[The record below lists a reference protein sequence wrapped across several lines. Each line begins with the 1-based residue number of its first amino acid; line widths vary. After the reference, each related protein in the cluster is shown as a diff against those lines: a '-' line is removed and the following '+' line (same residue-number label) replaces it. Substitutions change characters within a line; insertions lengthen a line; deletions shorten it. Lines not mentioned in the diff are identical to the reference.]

1 MECGLFSFLAFF
13 TIFSA
18 AARAEPRV
26 ESFSPQGMV
35 KGVRQVAVRFS
46 EPMRPFGDLRGPD
59 PFLIHCAAPGRGRWA
74 DDRRWVYDFDA
85 DLPGGRR
92 CTFTL
97 RPGAR
102 ALSGAPVAGLREFSF
117 WTGGPSIMESRPYE
131 GATIAED
138 QAFILGVDGEPTE
151 ASVRARVRFAVDG
164 LPEALEAQVV
174 AGARAKR
181 LRKAAGWPENSPAI
195 VIQARRAFPSGK
207 KVRLIWGRGVRTA
220 DGAATTQD
228 QTLAF
233 VTRPAF
239 TAALTCQRADAN
251 SGCLPFLPVEL
262 EFSAPVRWSLV
273 RRAVV
278 RGPGGRTWSP
288 AKPGSGDADAG
299 KDGERWVGR
308 VVFKGLFP
316 ADAPLTLELPPGLL
330 DDAGRPLDNA
340 GKFPL
345 AFKTDDYPPLAKFSA
360 PFGILELK
368 TSPVLPVTL
377 RNLEPEVR
385 ARLLKVGGPAAAGAL
400 GFLRARF
407 FRSPPDP
414 KSIMERLN
422 AVYSAASGVGP
433 NGDRRG
439 VPLLSKNEGSALEI
453 PKPEGA
459 KAFEVVGIPLKKPGF
474 YVVELES
481 RRLGQALLGRDAPMY
496 VPTAALVTD
505 LSVHLKRG
513 RESSLV
519 WVTSLDSG
527 LPEAGAKVS
536 IADANGK
543 ILWRGETDAQ
553 GIARPTIPADSQL
566 PEGHPWRL
574 MALAERGGDYAFTFD
589 SWTEGIEPWRFQVP
603 FDDLNR
609 RGDVR
614 KTVLDRPLFRAGE
627 TVHMKHFLRRQT
639 TAGFALPPKGLW
651 PAKAVVE
658 QEGSRQRWELPL
670 NWSADGTAV
679 SEWTIP
685 KEAKLG
691 VYDVVLPDA
700 GPSRDWY
707 DSDETAASFRVE
719 EFRLPMLKATIQTP
733 SEPLVAVSS
742 VPVQLSVRYLSGGAA
757 ARLPVVLRAQLQ
769 PAGARQFEDFDG
781 FSFGAGPVPA
791 AQSPRAVQPAPPVR
805 AQELSL
811 DLAGSAQ
818 TLVAGAPDATAAT
831 ALNLEL
837 EYRDPSGETQ
847 TASASATLW
856 PSARLVGLKSDT
868 WAMSAK
874 TLHFQAAVVD
884 LKGRPA
890 AGAPVSVEL
899 VERRYRAF
907 RKRLVGGFY
916 AYDQSN
922 ELVRRGEVCRGV
934 TDARGLLDCR
944 AQSPA
949 SGNVVLEARTEDA
962 AGRPSWTNMDVWVA
976 GEDDW
981 WFDAGDSDRMDVL
994 PQKPRYE
1001 PGQTALFQVRMP
1013 FRAATALVTVER
1025 EGVMDAFV
1033 TRLSGKSPTVEI
1045 PIRSNY
1051 SPNVFVSVLAVRGRA
1066 AQPQPTALVDLGRP
1080 AYRLGL
1086 AQIRVGWDAHEL
1098 KVRVAADQAVYKVRG
1113 KARVSVTAATPDG
1126 RAPEPGAEAAVA
1138 VVDQA
1143 LLELAPNETWKL
1155 LDAMMSPRGLA
1166 VMTATAQ
1173 MYVVGKRHFGLKA
1186 LPAGGGGGRTATR
1199 ELFDTLLYWNPR
1211 VKLDANGRATV
1222 EVPLND
1228 SISRFAVAAVVD
1240 AGLQR
1245 FGTGTASFR
1254 TTQDLAV
1261 LPGVA
1266 PLVREGDEFEALFT
1280 ARNSTAR
1287 AMEVAVAGT
1296 VEAGGVKTA
1305 LADKTLHLAAGESAE
1320 FSWRVRAAVGVSSQT
1335 FAVSAAEP
1343 GGTSDRVRVVQKVE
1357 PAVPVRVLQ
1366 AELAQID
1373 GALSLPVAAPTD
1385 ALPGRGGVRV
1395 SLSPSL
1401 AGDMSGLVDYMRAYP
1416 YSCLEQRASK
1426 AVALRDAAAWAAAMD
1441 ALPSYLDGDGLAKFF
1456 PSMEQG
1462 SAALTAYLI
1471 SLADEAGWDIPA
1483 GPKDRMTQALRA
1495 FVEGKIERG
1504 GNLPTSELAYRKL
1517 AAAAALSRL
1526 GALPENSLQSLPTQP
1541 QLWPTSAV
1549 LDWRIIQS
1557 RASSPQAPARLAE
1570 ADQILRSR
1578 LNAQGTTLGLSD
1590 SSSRECWCSMASA
1603 DADAARLV
1611 LATLGDPSW
1620 KSDAPLLLRGALA
1633 RQVRGHWDLTTANA
1647 WGRLALEKFAKSFEA
1662 GPVDG
1667 RTTASLGGAA
1677 KDFSWSGAP
1686 SGGAVE
1692 LPWPAG
1698 PAALSLRHDGAGKP
1712 WATVQSRAAVPLS
1725 APLSSGYKIEKT
1737 LTAVARR
1744 APGRWSRGDIVRV
1757 RVKVSAQSDM
1767 GWVVVDDP
1775 IPGGASILGT
1785 GLGRDSALATQG
1797 ERDDGDVWPAFQERS
1812 FEAFRSYYEFV
1823 PKGDFSLEYTVR
1835 LNNPGDFGLP
1845 PTRVEAM
1852 YAPEMFG
1859 ELPNPS
1865 VTVDP

>member
-1 MECGLFSFLAFF
+1 MGRVLVLSLAL
-13 TIFSA
+13 ISALPA

-26 ESFSPQGMV
+26 ESFSPQGMA
-35 KGVRQVAVRFS
+35 KGARQVAARFS
-46 EPMRPFGDLRGPD
+46 EPMRPLGDLRGPD
-59 PFLIHCAAPGRGRWA
+59 PFLIKCAATGQGRWA

-85 DLPGGRR
+85 DVPGGRR
-92 CTFTL
+92 CSFTL
-97 RPGAR
+97 RPGTR
-102 ALSGAPVAGLREFSF
+102 ALSGAAVAGPREFSF
-117 WTGGPSIMESRPYE
+117 WTGGPSITESRPSE
-131 GATIAED
+131 GSIISED
-138 QAFILGVDGEPTE
+138 QAFILGVDAEPTA
-151 ASVRARVRFAVDG
+151 ASIRAHVRFAVDG
-164 LPEALEAQVV
+164 LPGAVGADVV
-174 AGARAKR
+174 GGPRARA
-181 LRKAAGWPENSPAI
+181 LRKAADWPESAPS
-195 VIQARRAFPSGK
+195 VVVQARQAFPPLR

-220 DGAATTQD
+220 DGAAATQD
-228 QTLAF
+228 QALVF

-239 TAALTCQRADAN
+239 TASLTCQRADAN
-251 SGCLPFLPVEL
+251 SGCLPFTPVDIN
-262 EFSAPVRWSLV
+262 FSAPVKWSSV
-273 RRAVV
+273 RAALV
-278 RGPGGRTWSP
+278 RGPGGKTWAP
-288 AKPGSGDADAG
+288 VKPGS
-299 KDGERWVGR
+299 DGANAEEGARWVENIE
-308 VVFKGLFP
+308 FKGLFP
-316 ADAPLTLELPPGLL
+316 ANAPLTLELPPGLV

-340 GKFPL
+340 EKFPL
-345 AFKTDDYPPLAKFSA
+345 AFRTDDYPPLAKFSA

-368 TSPVLPVTL
+368 ASPVLPATL

-385 ARLLKVGGPAAAGAL
+385 ARLLKAGGPAAAGAL

-407 FRSPPDP
+407 FRSRPDP
-414 KSIMERLN
+414 RSIMERLS
-422 AVYSAASGVGP
+422 AVYAASTGYGP
-433 NGDRRG
+433 DGADRRG
-439 VPLLSKNEGSALEI
+439 VPLLSKDEGSAVEI
-453 PKPEGA
+453 PKPGGA

-481 RRLGQALLGRDAPMY
+481 RKLGQALLGRDVPMY

-527 LPEAGAKVS
+527 LPVARAKVTV
-536 IADANGK
+536 ADANGK
-543 ILWRGETDAQ
+543 VLWRGKTDAQ
-553 GIARPTIPADSQL
+553 GIARPVIPVDADL
-566 PEGHPWRL
+566 PQGHPWKL

-603 FDDLNR
+603 FEDLNA
-609 RGDVR
+609 RGDAR
-614 KTVLDRPLFRAGE
+614 RTVLDRPLFRAGE

-639 TAGFALPPKGLW
+639 TAGFALPPKDRR

-658 QEGSRQRWELPL
+658 QEGSQQRWELPL
-670 NWSADGTAV
+670 TWSADGTAV
-679 SEWTIP
+679 SEWKIP
-685 KEAKLG
+685 AEAKLG
-691 VYDVVLPDA
+691 VYDVVLPA
-700 GPSRDWY
+700 PGSTRDWY

-719 EFRLPMLKATIQTP
+719 EFRLPMLKATIETP
-733 SEPLVAVSS
+733 SEPLIAVSS

-757 ARLPVVLRAQLQ
+757 SKLPVVLRAQLQ

-781 FSFGAGPVPA
+781 FTFGAGPVPP
-791 AQSPRAVQPAPPVR
+791 AQSRRAVEPAPPVR
-805 AQELSL
+805 SQELSL

-818 TLVAGAPDATAAT
+818 VQVSGAPGAAT
-831 ALNLEL
+831 AMNLEAEL
-837 EYRDPSGETQ
+837 DYRDPGGETQ

-856 PSARLVGLKSDT
+856 PSARLVGLKSDD

-884 LKGRPA
+884 LKGKPA

-916 AYDQSN
+916 AYDESN
-922 ELVRRGEVCRGV
+922 ELVRHGEVCRGV
-934 TDARGLLDCR
+934 TDARGVLDCR
-944 AQSPA
+944 APSPV

-981 WFDAGDSDRMDVL
+981 WFDVGDSDRMDLL
-994 PQKPRYE
+994 PERPRYE
-1001 PGQTALFQVRMP
+1001 PGQTARFQVRMP
-1013 FRAATALVTVER
+1013 FRSATALVTVER

-1033 TRLSGKSPTVEI
+1033 TPLSGKSPTVEV
-1045 PIRSNY
+1045 PIKANY

-1066 AQPQPTALVDLGRP
+1066 ARPQATALVDLARP

-1086 AQIRVGWDAHEL
+1086 AQVQVGWSAHEL
-1098 KVRVAADQAVYKVRG
+1098 KVRVEPDRDVYKIRQ
-1113 KARVSVTAATPDG
+1113 KARVTVTATTPDG
-1126 RAPEPGAEAAVA
+1126 RAPAPGAEAAVA

-1143 LLELAPNETWKL
+1143 LLELKPNETWKL
-1155 LDAMMSPRGLA
+1155 LEAMMSPRGLS

-1186 LPAGGGGGRTATR
+1186 LPAGGGGGRTTTR

-1211 VKLDANGRATV
+1211 VKLDSNGQAAV
-1222 EVPLND
+1222 EFPLND

-1240 AGLQR
+1240 SGVQR
-1245 FGTGTASFR
+1245 FGTGTSSFR

-1266 PLVREGDEFEALFT
+1266 PLAREGDEFSAMFT
-1280 ARNSTAR
+1280 ARNSTSR
-1287 AMEVAVAGT
+1287 AMDVAVAGAVT
-1296 VEAGGVKTA
+1296 AGGAKTA
-1305 LADKTLHLAAGESAE
+1305 LEGKTIRLAAGESAE
-1320 FSWRVRAAVGVSSQT
+1320 FSWRVSAPVGVSSET
-1335 FAVSAAEP
+1335 FEVSATEP
-1343 GGTSDRVRVVQKVE
+1343 GGASDRVRVVQKIA
-1357 PAVPVRVLQ
+1357 PSVPVRVLQ
-1366 AELAQID
+1366 AELAQVD
-1373 GALSLPVAAPTD
+1373 GALSLPAAAPAG

-1395 SLSPSL
+1395 NLSASL

-1426 AVALRDAAAWAAAMD
+1426 AVALRDAAAWTAAMD
-1441 ALPSYLDGDGLAKFF
+1441 ALPSYLDGDGLAKYF

-1462 SAALTAYLI
+1462 SDALTAYVI
-1471 SLADEAGWDIPA
+1471 SLADEAGWEIPA
-1483 GPKDRMTQALRA
+1483 GPKDRMTKALRA

-1504 GNLPTSELAYRKL
+1504 GSLPTSELAYRKL
-1517 AAAAALSRL
+1517 AAAAALARL
-1526 GALPENSLQSLPTQP
+1526 GALPDNSLQSLPSQP

-1549 LDWRIIQS
+1549 LDWRLIQS
-1557 RASSPQAPARLAE
+1557 RSSSPRAPERLAE

-1578 LNAQGTTLGLSD
+1578 LNAQGTMLGLSAL
-1590 SSSRECWCSMASA
+1590 SSQECWCSMASG
-1603 DADAARLV
+1603 DSDAARLIV
-1611 LATLGDPSW
+1611 STLGDPAW
-1620 KSDAPLLLRGALA
+1620 KSDLPLLLRGALS
-1633 RQVRGHWDLTTANA
+1633 RQTRGHWDLTTANA
-1647 WGRLALEKFAKSFEA
+1647 WGRLALEKFAKAFEA
-1662 GPVDG
+1662 GPVSG
-1667 RTTASLGGAA
+1667 RTTAGLGGVE

-1698 PAALSLRHDGAGKP
+1698 PASLSLRHDGAGKP
-1712 WATVQSRAAVPLS
+1712 WAAVQSRAAIPLS

-1737 LTAVARR
+1737 MTPVVRR
-1744 APGRWSRGDIVRV
+1744 APGHWSRGDIVRV

-1775 IPGGASILGT
+1775 IPAGASILGT

-1797 ERDDGDVWPAFQERS
+1797 ERDGGDVWPAFQERS

-1835 LNNPGDFGLP
+1835 LNNPGSFNLP
-1845 PTRVEAM
+1845 PTRAEAM

-1859 ELPNPS
+1859 ELPNSP
-1865 VTVDP
+1865 VEVEP